1 MPGVSWKIEEDRDA
15 FRHEE
20 ITRKN
25 TCPVSRASYDTRGAV
40 FG

>member
-1 MPGVSWKIEEDRDA
+1 MPGVFWKIKDDIDV
-15 FRHEE
+15 FRPEE

-25 TCPVSRASYDTRGAV
+25 TCPVSRASYDIRGAV